1 MPPSHP
7 QCRFMR
13 RVRCSLSS
21 NANAS
26 ACPRLC
32 EIMIHRNVLA
42 RRRARGAETTWKF
55 SQWSLLF
62 ITKRHFFPFFKVC
75 LFLPFFFFLLH
86 ISFYLFFN
94 LISYPRKALFL
105 FLTQNCAYI
114 TLDVKYMRRRIE
126 TGYAVLKQ
134 DLKFLVY
141 SFRII
146 VITIPIIVNHS

>member
-42 RRRARGAETTWKF
+42 CRRARGAKTTWKF

-62 ITKRHFFPFFKVC
+62 ITERHFFPSFKVC
-75 LFLPFFFFLLH
+75 PLFLFSFFFYIFSFILFFFF
-86 ISFYLFFN
+86 Y

-114 TLDVKYMRRRIE
+114 TFDIKYIQRRIDW
-126 TGYAVLKQ
+126 LC
-134 DLKFLVY
+134 
-141 SFRII
+141 SFK
-146 VITIPIIVNHS
+146 TKH